1 MRKLLTLLKIL
12 NKMDLKEQIQNALE
26 ESHKKFDS
34 RIEELSKQW
43 NDAENDRTA
52 QKELVKQINEEW
64 KNHKETTVK
73 VQEQLDALET
83 QLKRG
88 NAQKSKH
95 RLIQIADF
103 LRSDEAFKEMQ
114 MGNKKQHSFPEL
126 GQIMSTKED
135 MTQANAFESTAV
147 VAPDYVPGI
156 FYDPDTAFRVRNLM
170 PVGIT
175 NSNAVNVVREYD
187 YTDATDITAEGA
199 EYKQG
204 DFNLKMTSAT
214 VYKITG
220 YLILSEEMLE
230 DVDGLASYIY
240 SRLPSKLAV
249 KENQQLLYGTGSSEI
264 SGLYTNATAYTDNLA
279 DSATTLIDVLADA
292 VRQVKDDEYMPTAIL
307 LHPADVTS
315 YLTLNK
321 DSTNRY
327 MAPWVFTGESP
338 TIAGVPVIESTAVTQ
353 GTFFVGDFQRAAQVF
368 DRRQNTVEI
377 SNQNEDNFIKG
388 MLTVRAAERI
398 ALAIYRPSA
407 FIYDGSIAGSIAE
420 GSA

>member
-1 MRKLLTLLKIL
+1 
-12 NKMDLKEQIQNALE
+12 MDLKEQIQNALE

-88 NAQKSKH
+88 NAQNSKH

-103 LRSDEAFKEMQ
+103 LRSDAAFKEMQ
-114 MGNKKQHSFPEL
+114 LGNKKQHSFPEL

-156 FYDPDTAFRVRNLM
+156 FYNPDTAFRVRNLM

-214 VYKITG
+214 VYKITA

-249 KENQQLLYGTGSSEI
+249 KENQQLLYGTGSSQI

-279 DSATTLIDVLADA
+279 DSAATLIDVLADA
-292 VRQVKDDEYMPTAIL
+292 VRQVKDDEYMPTGIL
-307 LHPADVTS
+307 LHPADVTK

-338 TIAGVPVIESTAVTQ
+338 TIAGVPVIETTAVTA

-388 MLTVRAAERI
+388 MLTIRAAERI

-407 FIYDGSIAGSIAE
+407 FIYDGSIDGSIAE